1 MSLDSELDD
10 GEAWAFNAHGSMAE
24 AATNERRV
32 RDMPKMLLQGSAN
45 PQLVPIHSYGA
56 LGRGLLSAGPD
67 RPDRASMR
75 APAWSGREQTPS
87 AKTRSAPGCAGIA
100 APSPAALGQMRLRLR
115 MRGSGREFE
124 RVSRR
129 TSR

>member
-1 MSLDSELDD
+1 LDSELDD

-56 LGRGLLSAGPD
+56 LGRGLLSAGRCRNYHSSFNPGD
-67 RPDRASMR
+67 AKV
-75 APAWSGREQTPS
+75 SGKVQQINRTD
-87 AKTRSAPGCAGIA
+87 
-100 APSPAALGQMRLRLR
+100 
-115 MRGSGREFE
+115 GSGDFNEINLILA
-124 RVSRR
+124 RVKDGEISNGIVF
-129 TSR
+129 